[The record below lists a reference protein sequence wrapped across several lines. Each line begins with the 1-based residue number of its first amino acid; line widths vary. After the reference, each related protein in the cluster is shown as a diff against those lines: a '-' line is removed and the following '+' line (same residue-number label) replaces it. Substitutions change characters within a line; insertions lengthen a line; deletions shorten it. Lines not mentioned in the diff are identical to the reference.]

1 MWTFWQWKMLTVD
14 AFMKQSAYKVISC
27 DPHDEIIDE
36 RASLKSGITQ
46 KLIDTKLIAQ
56 LMTDN

>member
-1 MWTFWQWKMLTVD
+1 MLTVD
-14 AFMKQSAYKVISC
+14 AFMKLSAYKVISC